1 MWVPRI
7 TWPRRRQS
15 SRSRHAQLEDGQKR
29 RSKSDR
35 FAAHLAPHRCRHPS
49 SIIVR
54 APRRSA
60 AFRRIFLAQ
69 PPSVSID
76 LAAPCRQPPDRRTRQ
91 TASPAALR
99 RYPLHPPPPPQ
110 VRLRHLQR
118 STTRPALNHFAPQQL
133 DHSRT
138 TLHLTTIDTTH
149 QNQIIR
155 DTAFGGTPPFAPIM
169 AFPRFRL
176 EFGAPETQD
185 N

>member
-1 MWVPRI
+1 MCSCRKLL
-7 TWPRRRQS
+7 WPRRRQS

-54 APRRSA
+54 APRRTCSPTH
-60 AFRRIFLAQ
+60 RSRI
-69 PPSVSID
+69 PPSVSNHF
-76 LAAPCRQPPDRRTRQ
+76 LAAHCRHPPPIVPQQ
-91 TASPAALR
+91 TASAPALR
-99 RYPLHPPPPPQ
+99 RYPLHPPTPPQ

-155 DTAFGGTPPFAPIM
+155 DTAFGGTPPFAQQP
-169 AFPRFRL
+169 P
-176 EFGAPETQD
+176 
-185 N
+185 